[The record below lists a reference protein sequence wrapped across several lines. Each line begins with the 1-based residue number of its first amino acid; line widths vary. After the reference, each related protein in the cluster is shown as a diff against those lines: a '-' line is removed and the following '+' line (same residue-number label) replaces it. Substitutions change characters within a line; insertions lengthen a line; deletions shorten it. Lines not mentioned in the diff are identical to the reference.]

1 MYVIIFRVCY
11 WVSLAMYTYSRS
23 GNFMY
28 TYVYTGIYNYV
39 AKCLSVRQV
48 IMWQSQF
55 ADDHT

>member
-48 IMWQSQF
+48 IM
-55 ADDHT
+55 